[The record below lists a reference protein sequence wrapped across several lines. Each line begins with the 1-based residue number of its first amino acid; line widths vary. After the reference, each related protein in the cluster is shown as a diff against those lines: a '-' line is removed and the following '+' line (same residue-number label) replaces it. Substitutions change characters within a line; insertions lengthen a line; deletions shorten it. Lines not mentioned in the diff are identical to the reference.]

1 MKKIR
6 LLKNKAFAVGKY
18 IRIPPTKIRRILK
31 QIQGKSYINALILL
45 KFLPYKGY
53 NPVIKVLESA
63 ASNAAHNKGLKKSK
77 LKIKS
82 AFVNQGPSLKRLK
95 YGSKGKV
102 ERIVKLTSMI
112 TIVVTT

>member
-6 LLKNKAFAVGKY
+6 LLKNKAYAIGKY
-18 IRIPPTKIRRILK
+18 IRIPPTKIRRVLK
-31 QIQGKSYINALILL
+31 QIQGKSYINAVSLL
-45 KFLPYKGY
+45 KFLPYKSY
-53 NPVIKVLESA
+53 DPIVKVLESA
-63 ASNAAHNKGLKKSK
+63 ASNAVHLKGLKKSQ

-95 YGSKGKV
+95 YCSKGKV
-102 ERIVKLTSMI
+102 ERIVKVTSII